1 MSPRRLSAAAFTQE
15 KLFEKNIDSP
25 AVRTVA
31 SPLPSERFLCP
42 PRRAHV
48 RAAPACRAH
57 RAGHK
62 WMQRRCPLR
71 ATYLRTPGLQA
82 QGLTRLV
89 RAATAQPRWHV
100 FPACVCGA
108 LARRGGPRALT
119 LPRSRSF
126 ASSPCPRAVSQPPW
140 LLRRLLR
147 LSCSALQQGCVRP
160 LAPLAVVR
168 RLRLIFFFLV
178 RTNTLFRR
186 PAAGSASRSDCWQS
200 LTFSTR
206 HTRSPKSIR
215 SHTGSHG
222 AACRHRDGAAAVL
235 VSRGSISRLR

>member
-119 LPRSRSF
+119 LPRSRSP
-126 ASSPCPRAVSQPPW
+126 ASSPCPCAVSQPPW

-147 LSCSALQQGCVRP
+147 LSCK
-160 LAPLAVVR
+160 VVCDLLR
-168 RLRLIFFFLV
+168 RSLSFEDYGSFFFFL
-178 RTNTLFRR
+178 
-186 PAAGSASRSDCWQS
+186 GSNKHLLLQKTRGWQCQ
-200 LTFSTR
+200 
-206 HTRSPKSIR
+206 PQ
-215 SHTGSHG
+215 
-222 AACRHRDGAAAVL
+222 
-235 VSRGSISRLR
+235 

>member
-119 LPRSRSF
+119 LPRSRSS

-200 LTFSTR
+200 LTLAFSTR
-206 HTRSPKSIR
+206 HTRSPV
-215 SHTGSHG
+215 HTVPHHG

-235 VSRGSISRLR
+235 VSRGSISRLLR